1 MRRIK
6 IKNLSKELQNKE
18 LFQQVVVLLQNARQ
32 QVLRTVNS
40 TLTFTYFEIGRMI
53 VEEEQNGK
61 ERAEYGD
68 KLYRNIAER
77 LKEKKIK
84 GMSFTSLH
92 TFKKFFQTYPSIVQ
106 LLPEEFVWSENQ
118 IFTIIQSATEQFE
131 LVDYGKKS

>member
-1 MRRIK
+1 M
-6 IKNLSKELQNKE
+6 SKELQNKE